1 MRVFDSNILIYHL
14 NDQLPPDTQDRV
26 DDWIRRGSIIS
37 VITRVEVMGFLQS
50 EADAQE
56 AGRLLALFAGE
67 SLHEAIVQQT
77 TRVRRQ
83 RRIRLPDA
91 VIAATA
97 LHLGLPVV
105 TRNEADFR
113 GLDGLSVVNPFA
125 S

>member
-1 MRVFDSNILIYHL
+1 MRVFDSNVLIYYL
-14 NDQLPPDTQDRV
+14 NGALPGDLRAQV
-26 DDWIRRGSIIS
+26 DAWIDEGSVIS
-37 VITRVEVMGFLQS
+37 VITRIEVLGFRQPVS
-50 EADAQE
+50 EERRAF
-56 AGRLLALFAGE
+56 GLLALLQEE

-77 TRVRRQ
+77 IRVRRQ